1 MALIYSQTKSGSHPP
16 VEKSTCI
23 GLVVQKTSTLRNEER
38 DKLVLVADSR
48 YWTFT
53 NVKRKMTEYF
63 DPGNSLIYE
72 QLLPL
77 G

>member
-1 MALIYSQTKSGSHPP
+1 MSGSHPP
-16 VEKSTCI
+16 VEKSTCK